1 MPPAIRETG
10 MPNVV
15 TSNANFRHRLL
26 RVCGRGR
33 ARDAHGDLS
42 GRERGGSY
50 LVRYQNSGVSQNWVW
65 LAMEACGPDSV
76 FFHTV
81 T

>member
-1 MPPAIRETG
+1 MAWPRCLVAG
-10 MPNVV
+10 
-15 TSNANFRHRLL
+15 ARHRA
-26 RVCGRGR
+26 GRTAAGG
-33 ARDAHGDLS
+33 AATVMPATTCAGATGD
-42 GRERGGSY
+42 SY

-76 FFHTV
+76 FFHTA